1 MEATAAAATA
11 AVAPTSTTP
20 PIGTLEGSD
29 CLWDQQS
36 FQGVIKLSINSR
48 LSISTRC
55 PTHMKEH
62 VIQTFEKRGLS
73 ICRSSGGGGSEAS
86 PGRTYVDNS
95 LNRRLGRV
103 GLALGSMPVS
113 RDSGTSSMASPR
125 KVFSPCT
132 ISHFTTLL

>member
-1 MEATAAAATA
+1 MA

-36 FQGVIKLSINSR
+36 FQGLKKHSINIR
-48 LSISTRC
+48 LSICARC
-55 PTHMKEH
+55 PTLMKLH
-62 VIQTFEKRGLS
+62 VIQTFDLS

-95 LNRRLGRV
+95 VNRRLGRV
-103 GLALGSMPVS
+103 GMALGSMPVS

-125 KVFSPCT
+125 KVFSPCA
-132 ISHFTTLL
+132 ISHFTSSL